1 MNFNEYKALRQKIR
15 GTAFYIIVAFV
26 SILSMVFIPLLDSDV
41 KGDFVWP
48 TTTAGWILWLIST
61 GGVAIVNMC
70 IFYCFMEQA
79 KVNSKDNEKY
89 KEACEILNRLKAN
102 KDILPKSPEKWTT
115 MQYSFKGAALLVI
128 SAFSTFAFTRAI
140 LKFDLTAFLSTLF
153 TLLSG
158 VVFGYLQMRKAEEY
172 WTEEFWQYAK
182 LKENEYKNSSQS
194 EKFENEPK
202 KGQEIDFK
210 IKEEVA
216 DGTNL

>member
-1 MNFNEYKALRQKIR
+1 MNFNEYKVLRQKIR

-48 TTTAGWILWLIST
+48 NTTAGWILWIIST

-79 KVNSKDNEKY
+79 KVNSKDDEKY

-115 MQYSFKGAALLVI
+115 MQYSFKGAALLII
-128 SAFSTFAFTRAI
+128 SAFSTFAFTQAI

-202 KGQEIDFK
+202 KGQEIDFE